1 MTKVAALP
9 VFLVTTFLCLGWLPL
24 PALAK
29 ENSGVHFLSPVYEEM
44 LANEA
49 ALLKRRLAE
58 QKVLKED
65 EPGVIFVDAEPLAE
79 LREAAVDFSQPE
91 HLGFM
96 LVFMGTVPTGDRSR
110 DLSSRRTAV
119 RAVLEEQGLHIHEEL
134 APAELEFIEDE
145 SGRQAINLDDPQ
157 YQNQI
162 YERLVREGM
171 NPVHAWPETQE
182 LIRRFRSLQ
191 NKSILIVGKSRTT

>member
-1 MTKVAALP
+1 MRYAMIKFVKLSI
-9 VFLVTTFLCLGWLPL
+9 FLMMACIEFGHLNVW
-24 PALAK
+24 AEK
-29 ENSGVHFLSPVYEEM
+29 DSSVHFLSPVYEEM

-65 EPGVIFVDAEPLAE
+65 EPGVIFADAEPLAE
-79 LREAAVDFSQPE
+79 LREAAVRFSQSR
-91 HLGFM
+91 HQGFM
-96 LVFMGTVPTGDRSR
+96 LVFMGTVPMGDRSR
-110 DLSSRRTAV
+110 DLSLRRIAV
-119 RAVLEEQGLHIHEEL
+119 KAVLEERGLRIQDEL

-157 YQNQI
+157 YQNRI

-171 NPVHAWPETQE
+171 NPVHAWPEAIARIE
-182 LIRRFRSLQ
+182 KFRSLQ
-191 NKSILIVGKSRTT
+191 NKSILIVGKS